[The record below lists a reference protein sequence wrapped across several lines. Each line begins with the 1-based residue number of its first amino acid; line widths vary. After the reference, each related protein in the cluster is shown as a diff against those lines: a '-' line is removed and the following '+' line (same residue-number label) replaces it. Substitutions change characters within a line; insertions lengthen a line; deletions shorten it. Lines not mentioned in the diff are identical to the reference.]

1 MTPKQVL
8 WSNNFCLRKRITSL
22 CMCPAPKGGGSQLWR
37 RANKKAAQFIACYVQ
52 TISKY
57 NDASAKAVFVL
68 QPGKLP
74 SLVLEVFVGHPRD
87 SPVADEPH
95 MACHQFNWRRKGTRT
110 SRPFGS
116 TLRTI
121 GNGAGA
127 ARLCKSKH

>member
-1 MTPKQVL
+1 
-8 WSNNFCLRKRITSL
+8 
-22 CMCPAPKGGGSQLWR
+22 MCPAPKDGGSQLWR
-37 RANKKAAQFIACYVQ
+37 MANKKAAQFIAYYVQ
-52 TISKY
+52 TISKF
-57 NDASAKAVFVL
+57 DGASAKAVFVL

-74 SLVLEVFVGHPRD
+74 SLVLEVFVGPPRD

-95 MACHQFNWRRKGTRT
+95 MACHQFNWRRKGTRA

-116 TLRTI
+116 TLCTI